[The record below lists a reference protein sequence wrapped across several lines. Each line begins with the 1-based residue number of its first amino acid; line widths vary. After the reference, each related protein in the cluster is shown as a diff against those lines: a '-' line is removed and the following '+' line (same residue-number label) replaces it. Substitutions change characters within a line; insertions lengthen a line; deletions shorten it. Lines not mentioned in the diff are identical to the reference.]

1 MHRMHIKYTHAL
13 PKLELRQ
20 ADTYCSVVKIARIM
34 PRTYDVDAHTDVG
47 CEKFTRDL
55 KNISMGINEKT
66 NFLCN
71 VISEIV
77 YASKRE
83 QLLLREPIEN

>member
-1 MHRMHIKYTHAL
+1 MRQYIKCLVWHIKYTHAL

-55 KNISMGINEKT
+55 KTFHWALMKKQT
-66 NFLCN
+66 FYVMLFLRSCMLQKGN
-71 VISEIV
+71 NSC
-77 YASKRE
+77 
-83 QLLLREPIEN
+83 